1 MHIWLSQSLDIPNST
16 VCISLLEQ
24 IFESIK
30 NHFWWAAFINNVV
43 ISLSLNFRGYN
54 LLSIWSQLK
63 ARLLWF
69 RSLKKS
75 SDFSKIISKKFEKIQ
90 KSQKTGIFFKIF
102 FLFFYFYRL
111 KKHKKWFGF
120 YRFGDKTHPT
130 ESEILHI
137 TNKKT
142 AQKAVDFRIDT

>member
-90 KSQKTGIFFKIF
+90 KSQKTGIFFQKIF
-102 FLFFYFYRL
+102 FKSFCFFNFSPQ

-120 YRFGDKTHPT
+120 YRFGDKTPPT

-142 AQKAVDFRIDT
+142 ARMGG